1 MRTDVGCLFYVTFF
15 LCDVDELSCTFESR
29 VFDEIKLRVEFLMR
43 IIDENLLDVFFV
55 AFSFFVLMNYL
66 VRLRMGVL
74 LRFHFLMRTDAGRL
88 FLFLFFSLD
97 ELASAFECRVF
108 PDVGLLRIVGSL
120 KI

>member
-1 MRTDVGCLFYVTFF
+1 MRTDLGCLFYVTFF
-15 LCDVDELSCTFESR
+15 LCDVDELACTFESR
-29 VFDEIKLRVEFLMR
+29 VFDEIKFV
-43 IIDENLLDVFFV
+43 DENLLDVFFV

-108 PDVGLLRIVGSL
+108 PDMGLLRIVGSL
-120 KI
+120 KM